1 MDRTRSTPILLR
13 GFGLCAA
20 PPTTSPSSL
29 MPART
34 SSSALDKYSPTALED
49 LSSKIFP
56 PEFLY
61 AVAWLAL
68 DERLRG
74 IEGKFCND
82 SSRAFSKTRQIERK
96 KKRVWKKMGL
106 QISRVVEQD

>member
-1 MDRTRSTPILLR
+1 MRRSS
-13 GFGLCAA
+13 
-20 PPTTSPSSL
+20 TSPSSL

-82 SSRAFSKTRQIERK
+82 SSRAFSKTRQIE
-96 KKRVWKKMGL
+96 KRSVFGKRWGCKL
-106 QISRVVEQD
+106 VV

>member
-1 MDRTRSTPILLR
+1 MEEIASPHVIGQTPRIDNVNGEESHLDPNYRSSSDSPRFVPRRGIARTRSTPILLR

-49 LSSKIFP
+49 LIV
-56 PEFLY
+56 ENL
-61 AVAWLAL
+61 
-68 DERLRG
+68 
-74 IEGKFCND
+74 
-82 SSRAFSKTRQIERK
+82 SSRIPLRCCVACS
-96 KKRVWKKMGL
+96 
-106 QISRVVEQD
+106 